1 MCSLACQL
9 LLIFNI
15 NTVIP
20 STYKC
25 KLSCQSPSARIF
37 VLLLNDNGNWIV
49 CQSCTFTALL
59 RHIIRNGGKTVTIG
73 ISSYIKIQPNTG
85 TRKYAMRKWV
95 F

>member
-9 LLIFNI
+9 LLILNI

-20 STYKC
+20 STHKY

-37 VLLLNDNGNWIV
+37 VLLLNDDGNWIV

-59 RHIIRNGGKTVTIG
+59 WQMMKNGGKIVTIG
-73 ISSYIKIQPNTG
+73 ISSYIKIQSFVG
-85 TRKYAMRKWV
+85 TRNVCNEKV
-95 F
+95 GF

>member
-15 NTVIP
+15 NTVIR
-20 STYKC
+20 STHKC
-25 KLSCQSPSARIF
+25 KLSCQFPSAKIF

-49 CQSCTFTALL
+49 CHSCTFTALL
-59 RHIIRNGGKTVTIG
+59 RHIMRSGGKAVTIG
-73 ISSYIKIQPNTG
+73 ISSYIKTRPNIG
-85 TRKYAMRKWV
+85 TRKYAIRKWV